1 VGRRRATLA
10 LPVYNERPRIRAT
23 LEEISEHV
31 IRAIPEYEWEVV
43 VVDDGSHD
51 ATLDEVVVAAE
62 ELDLPILV
70 LAHEVNCGLGSTLST
85 IFHASRGELIVAVDA
100 DLTYSIEHV
109 RRLVEVWERTG
120 AAVVVASPYASGG
133 STRAVPRSLEVR
145 SRMANRYLAA
155 MTGSRVATFTGI
167 VRAYDGDFVRSLP
180 PLRGGA
186 NANIAVLHE
195 AWRQRLEVVEMPAE
209 LDWTGQAYRRSRHA
223 LISRGSIGESWSVIE
238 QGARLRRVTRTLER
252 ARSRSGQQP
261 AVIDLRAPAL
271 PTPSHEAMQV
281 DEAASVVPVQPSS
294 QTPPAP

>member
-1 VGRRRATLA
+1 
-10 LPVYNERPRIRAT
+10 
-23 LEEISEHV
+23 
-31 IRAIPEYEWEVV
+31 
-43 VVDDGSHD
+43 
-51 ATLDEVVVAAE
+51 
-62 ELDLPILV
+62 
-70 LAHEVNCGLGSTLST
+70 
-85 IFHASRGELIVAVDA
+85 
-100 DLTYSIEHV
+100 V

-294 QTPPAP
+294 PTAPAP

>member
-23 LEEISEHV
+23 LEQISEHV
-31 IRAIPEYEWEVV
+31 IKEITDYDWEVV

-51 ATLDEVVVAAE
+51 ETLDEVVRAAE

-70 LAHEVNCGLGSTLST
+70 LAHEFNCGLGSTLST
-85 IFHASRGELIVAVDA
+85 IFRASRGELIVAVDA
-100 DLTYSIEHV
+100 DLTYSIAHV

-133 STRAVPRSLEVR
+133 TTRAVPRSLEVR

-167 VRAYDGDFVRSLP
+167 VRAYDGEFVRSLP

-209 LDWTGQAYRRSRHA
+209 LDWTGQAHRRSRHA
-223 LISRGSIGESWSVIE
+223 LISRGSIGESLTVIE
-238 QGARLRRVTRTLER
+238 QGARLRRVTRTLEQ
-252 ARSRSGQQP
+252 ARRRGSLPPR
-261 AVIDLRAPAL
+261 VVDLRDPVPPAPR
-271 PTPSHEAMQV
+271 HEAM
-281 DEAASVVPVQPSS
+281 PVNGSAPVIPGQPS
-294 QTPPAP
+294 TPTSPAP

>member
-1 VGRRRATLA
+1 MRRRRATLA
-10 LPVYNERPRIRAT
+10 LPVYNERPRIRST
-23 LEEISEHV
+23 LEQISEHV
-31 IRAIPEYEWEVV
+31 IKEMADYDWEVV

-51 ATLDEVVVAAE
+51 ATLDEVVLAAE
-62 ELDLPILV
+62 DLDLPILV
-70 LAHEVNCGLGSTLST
+70 LAHEFNCGLGSTLST
-85 IFHASRGELIVAVDA
+85 IFRVSRGEIIVAVDA

-109 RRLVEVWERTG
+109 KRLVDVWELTG

-167 VRAYDGDFVRSLP
+167 VRAYDGEFVRSLP

-223 LISRGSIGESWSVIE
+223 LLSRGSIGESLSVIE
-238 QGARLRRVTRTLER
+238 QGARLRRVTRSLER
-252 ARSRSGQQP
+252 ARRRSAEQLR
-261 AVIDLRAPAL
+261 VIDLRAPAMQ
-271 PTPSHEAMQV
+271 TPRPGAVQV
-281 DEAASVVPVQPSS
+281 DGSGSVIPGQPSAP
-294 QTPPAP
+294 TPPAP

>member
-1 VGRRRATLA
+1 MGRRRATLA
-10 LPVYNERPRIRAT
+10 LPVYNERPRIRNT
-23 LEEISEHV
+23 LEQISAHV
-31 IRAIPEYEWEVV
+31 INEITDYDWEVV

-51 ATLDEVVVAAE
+51 ATLDEVVRAAE

-70 LAHEVNCGLGSTLST
+70 LAHEFNCGLGSTLST

-109 RRLVEVWERTG
+109 RRLVETWERTG
-120 AAVVVASPYASGG
+120 AAVVIASPYARGG
-133 STRAVPRSLEVR
+133 STRAVPRSLEMR

-155 MTGSRVATFTGI
+155 MTGGRVATFTGI

-209 LDWTGQAYRRSRHA
+209 LDWTGQAHRRSRHA
-223 LISRGSIGESWSVIE
+223 LASRSSISESWSVIE
-238 QGARLRRVTRTLER
+238 QGARLRRVTRTFER
-252 ARSRSGQQP
+252 AARRTAQEVP
-261 AVIDLRAPAL
+261 VIDLRAQTI
-271 PTPSHEAMQV
+271 PTPRAEALQV
-281 DEAASVVPVQPSS
+281 DGSSFVIPEQPSAS
-294 QTPPAP
+294 PPQAP